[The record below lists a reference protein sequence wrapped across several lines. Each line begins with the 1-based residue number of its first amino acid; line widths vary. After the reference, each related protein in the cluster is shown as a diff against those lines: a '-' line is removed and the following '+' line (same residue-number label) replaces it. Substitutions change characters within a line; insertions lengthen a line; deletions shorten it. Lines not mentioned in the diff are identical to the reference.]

1 MSDLMQ
7 TGAESAGATPA
18 AGGGGG
24 SAGATPA
31 AGGGGGSAGATPA
44 AGGDI
49 LQKIVAA
56 RREMLAQQ
64 GPEQGESVPAER
76 EVPLVEFGRE
86 PFVICE
92 IKRRSPSRGQIAAG
106 ADPVMQAAKYVSRNV
121 QSISVLTEPNF
132 FGGSLK
138 DLMRVKRQYPGISV
152 LRKDF
157 LLNIEDIDVSW
168 RAGADAVLLIASV
181 LTPENLAAMHA
192 RAYELGMQA
201 LVELHSLEE
210 LEQMRSL
217 APPLV
222 GVNSRD
228 LRTFT
233 IDPLIPLSLRRHADW
248 PSRWVFE
255 SGIFAREH
263 AALAAASGFAGVL
276 VGEAVMQRPER
287 IAGIQAGL
295 ADGAGGAGVADGEVG
310 AAQPNAVPAAGFWQR
325 IAAARGP
332 RPLVKICGLTWPEDV
347 RLADEAG
354 ADILGFVF
362 AESPRRADP
371 RMVAA
376 LAPTRAL
383 KVAVVV
389 NTLPEDV
396 ARLLADG
403 HIDAVQFSG
412 DEDPE
417 SCYAMAF
424 PYYKAVRLATKGD
437 IGQMSRFFSP
447 RVLVD
452 ARSETAEYGGS
463 GQQISPEVLA
473 EIKGPL
479 WLAGGLNPGNVGELV
494 RRFKPELVD
503 VSSGLEAH
511 AGKKDPRKI
520 YAFIQEVRNAVV

>member
-1 MSDLMQ
+1 MSELMQ
-7 TGAESAGATPA
+7 AGA
-18 AGGGGG
+18 G

-31 AGGGGGSAGATPA
+31 AGGSGGSAGATPA

-49 LQKIVAA
+49 LQRIVAA
-56 RREMLAQQ
+56 RREMLALQ

-181 LTPENLAAMHA
+181 LTPDNLAAMHA

-263 AALAAASGFAGVL
+263 ATLAAASGFAGVL

-295 ADGAGGAGVADGEVG
+295 ADGAAGAAQPLPG
-310 AAQPNAVPAAGFWQR
+310 AAQPNAVPTAGFWQR

-347 RLADEAG
+347 RLADDAG

-417 SCYAMAF
+417 SCYTMAF

-479 WLAGGLNPGNVGELV
+479 WLAGGLNPENVGELV

-520 YAFIQEVRNAVV
+520 YAFIQEVRSAVV